1 MRKRAIQ
8 AALAAVLLHAAL
20 LTAWSLHTDRTPAP
34 PAQRQAMEVQWITA
48 EVAPLPAMRQEAL
61 QMAPHIPPPR
71 KAEAAPP
78 ARPTQRTAPE
88 RSSASLAPARAEA
101 AAPVEAMAVQ
111 ATDSPPQSRAAPA
124 ADSRTGD
131 AVHWN
136 AEALNRADRQER
148 QWQRRHG
155 TSSAAQMA
163 AQQLAAGLG
172 DSRTTSLGATGATRE
187 WNGSDGSR
195 VTQVQGPGGTYCV
208 RLPSAN
214 RLPDMGAAPRIA
226 PVSNCP

>member
-71 KAEAAPP
+71 KAEAA
-78 ARPTQRTAPE
+78 
-88 RSSASLAPARAEA
+88 RAEA

-111 ATDSPPQSRAAPA
+111 ATDSPLQSRAAPA

>member
-8 AALAAVLLHAAL
+8 AALAALLLHAAL
-20 LTAWSLHTDRTPAP
+20 LTAWYLHTGRAPAP
-34 PAQRQAMEVQWITA
+34 PAQRQAMEVQWITTD
-48 EVAPLPAMRQEAL
+48 VAPPPAKRHEAP
-61 QMAPHIPPPR
+61 QMALRMPPPR

-78 ARPTQRTAPE
+78 SRSTQRTAPD
-88 RSSASLAPARAEA
+88 RSSASLAPAHAEA

-111 ATDSPPQSRAAPA
+111 ATDTPPQNRAAPA
-124 ADSRTGD
+124 ADSQTGD

-136 AEALNRADRQER
+136 AEALSRADRQER

-155 TSSAAQMA
+155 TPSAAQMA
-163 AQQLAAGLG
+163 TQLAAGQG
-172 DSRTTSLGATGATRE
+172 DSRTTPLGATLATRE
-187 WNGSDGSR
+187 WSGGDGSR

>member
-20 LTAWSLHTDRTPAP
+20 LTAWSLHTERTPAP

-48 EVAPLPAMRQEAL
+48 EVAPPPAMQQEAL

-71 KAEAAPP
+71 KAEA
-78 ARPTQRTAPE
+78 
-88 RSSASLAPARAEA
+88 ARAEA

-111 ATDSPPQSRAAPA
+111 ATDSPLQSRAAPA